1 MKHVKLSEFEIYLIN
16 ESLKNYKQLISECE
30 FPTSSIITKEYVTMM
45 IRQLEEKLNSKTLTS
60 KVHL

>member
-1 MKHVKLSEFEIYLIN
+1 MKHVKLSEFEIYLVN
-16 ESLKNYKQLISECE
+16 ESLKSYKQLISECE
-30 FPTSSIITKEYVTMM
+30 FPTNSIITKEYVTMM